1 MPALVS
7 TRDVLTVSE
16 LTRRVRQALE
26 SGIGRV
32 WVEGEISNLR
42 QQNSGHSY
50 FSLKDVDAQ
59 IRCVLFR
66 GQNRD
71 QIPLRDGMQVQIQGD
86 LSVFEAQGQY
96 QLVVRVIQQK
106 GLGELQARF
115 EALKRRLD
123 AEGLFHSDRKRKIP
137 RFPRTIALVTSPTGA
152 ALRDMLHV
160 LARRAPW
167 VRVIVAPVRVQGE
180 GAFEE
185 IASMISR
192 IGSGAMP
199 GLPPI
204 DTLIVARGG
213 GSIEDLWNFNE
224 EAVAR
229 AVAACP
235 IPVISGVGHEIDFTI
250 CDFAADLRAPTP
262 SAAAEMAVPDQADLI
277 HYLDRARERM
287 ENSVR
292 SRMEQSRRILDL
304 ITRSAAF
311 REPGRVL
318 SERQQRLDDSAQR
331 MEAAL
336 NLRLRR
342 SRDRIEHATRLLEMS
357 RPDRLLAQRK
367 EWLKMLGERLDHLV
381 RRRLDEHRQRMLP
394 LANLVRT
401 LGPES
406 VLSRGYSLTVDD
418 HGNVICSVTDLEP
431 GAKFVTRLRDGEVE
445 SEVLEVRPA
454 AE

>member
-42 QQNSGHSY
+42 QQNSGHQY

-59 IRCVLFR
+59 IRCVMFR

-71 QIPLRDGMQVQIQGD
+71 QVPLRDGLQVQIQGD

-96 QLVVRVIQQK
+96 QLVVKLVQQK
-106 GLGELQARF
+106 GVGELQARF

-123 AEGLFHSDRKRKIP
+123 AEGLFHPDRKRKIP

-152 ALRDMLHV
+152 AVRDMLHV

-167 VRVIVAPVRVQGE
+167 VRILIAPVRVQGD

-185 IASMISR
+185 ISAMITR
-192 IGSGAMP
+192 IGNGSIP

-229 AVAACP
+229 AVASCP

-262 SAAAEMAVPDQADLI
+262 SAAAEMAVPDQADLLR
-277 HYLDRARERM
+277 YLDRARERM
-287 ENSVR
+287 ETSVR
-292 SRMEQSRRILDL
+292 TRMEQSRRFLDL
-304 ITRSAAF
+304 ISRSAAF
-311 REPGRVL
+311 REPGRIL
-318 SERQQRLDDSAQR
+318 GERQQRLDDSAQR
-331 MEAAL
+331 MESAL
-336 NLRLRR
+336 ALRVRR
-342 SRDRIEHATRLLEMS
+342 ARDRTEHAARLLEMS
-357 RPDRLLAQRK
+357 RPDRLLAQRGD
-367 EWLKMLGERLDHLV
+367 WLKMLGERLNQVV
-381 RRRLDEHRQRMLP
+381 RRRVEEQKQRLMP
-394 LANLVRT
+394 LSNLVRT
-401 LGPES
+401 LGPQS
-406 VLSRGYSLTVDD
+406 VLNRGYSLTVDD
-418 HGNVICSVTDLEP
+418 GGNVISSITALNP
-431 GAKFVTRLRDGEVE
+431 GARLVTRLRDGEVE
-445 SEVLEVRPA
+445 SEVREVRPSG
-454 AE
+454 E

>member
-42 QQNSGHSY
+42 QQNSGHQY

-59 IRCVLFR
+59 IRCVMFR
-66 GQNRD
+66 GQNRG
-71 QIPLRDGMQVQIQGD
+71 QVPLRDGLQVQIQGD

-96 QLVVRVIQQK
+96 QLVVKLVQQK
-106 GLGELQARF
+106 GVGELQARF

-123 AEGLFHSDRKRKIP
+123 AEGLFNPDRKRKIP

-152 ALRDMLHV
+152 AVRDMLHV

-167 VRVIVAPVRVQGE
+167 VRILIAPVRVQGD

-185 IASMISR
+185 IASMITR
-192 IGSGAMP
+192 IGSGSIP

-204 DTLIVARGG
+204 DTVIVARGG

-229 AVAACP
+229 AVASCP

-262 SAAAEMAVPDQADLI
+262 SAAAEMAVPDQADLLR
-277 HYLDRARERM
+277 YLDRARERM
-287 ENSVR
+287 ETSVR
-292 SRMEQSRRILDL
+292 TRMEQSRRFLDL
-304 ITRSAAF
+304 ISRSAAF
-311 REPGRVL
+311 REPGRIL
-318 SERQQRLDDSAQR
+318 GERQQRLDDSAQR
-331 MEAAL
+331 MESAL
-336 NLRLRR
+336 ALRVRR
-342 SRDRIEHATRLLEMS
+342 ARDRTEHAARLLEMS
-357 RPDRLLAQRK
+357 RPDRLLAQRGD
-367 EWLKMLGERLDHLV
+367 WLKMLGERLNQVV
-381 RRRLDEHRQRMLP
+381 RRRVEEQKQRLMP
-394 LANLVRT
+394 LSNLVRT
-401 LGPES
+401 LGPQS
-406 VLSRGYSLTVDD
+406 VLNRGYSLTVDD
-418 HGNVICSVTDLEP
+418 GGNVISSITALNP
-431 GAKFVTRLRDGEVE
+431 GARLVTRLRDGEVE
-445 SEVLEVRPA
+445 SEVREVRPSG
-454 AE
+454 E

>member
-42 QQNSGHSY
+42 QQNSGHQY

-59 IRCVLFR
+59 IRCVMFR
-66 GQNRD
+66 GQNRG
-71 QIPLRDGMQVQIQGD
+71 QVPLRDGLQVQIQGD

-96 QLVVRVIQQK
+96 QLVVKLVQQK
-106 GLGELQARF
+106 GVGELQARF

-123 AEGLFHSDRKRKIP
+123 AEGLFHPDRKRKIP

-152 ALRDMLHV
+152 AVRDMLHV

-167 VRVIVAPVRVQGE
+167 VRILIAPVRVQGD

-185 IASMISR
+185 IASMITR
-192 IGSGAMP
+192 IGSGSIP

-204 DTLIVARGG
+204 DTVIVARGG

-229 AVAACP
+229 AVASCP

-262 SAAAEMAVPDQADLI
+262 SAAAEMAVPDQADLLR
-277 HYLDRARERM
+277 YLDRARERM
-287 ENSVR
+287 ETSVR
-292 SRMEQSRRILDL
+292 TRMEQSRRFLDL
-304 ITRSAAF
+304 ISRSAAF
-311 REPGRVL
+311 REPGRIL
-318 SERQQRLDDSAQR
+318 GERQQRLDDSAQR
-331 MEAAL
+331 MESAL
-336 NLRLRR
+336 ALRVRR
-342 SRDRIEHATRLLEMS
+342 ARDRTEHAARLLEMS
-357 RPDRLLAQRK
+357 RPDRLLAQRGD
-367 EWLKMLGERLDHLV
+367 WLKMLGERLNQVV
-381 RRRLDEHRQRMLP
+381 RRRVEEQKQRLMP
-394 LANLVRT
+394 LSNLVRT
-401 LGPES
+401 LGPQS
-406 VLSRGYSLTVDD
+406 VLNRGYSLTVDD
-418 HGNVICSVTDLEP
+418 GGNVISSITALNP
-431 GAKFVTRLRDGEVE
+431 GARLVTRLRDGEVE
-445 SEVLEVRPA
+445 SEIREVRPSG
-454 AE
+454 E